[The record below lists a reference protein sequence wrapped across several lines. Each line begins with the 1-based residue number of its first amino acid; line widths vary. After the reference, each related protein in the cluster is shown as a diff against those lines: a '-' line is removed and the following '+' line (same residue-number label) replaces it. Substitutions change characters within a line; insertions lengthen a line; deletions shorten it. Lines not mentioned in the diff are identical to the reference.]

1 MSQLNIRKAFEKK
14 MIAFSPAISLSFENV
29 SFTPASNVPY
39 AALTLSPADVRNPTL
54 GDNYHREVGL
64 FQVLLCFPIGQGTNA
79 VATKAEEIKL
89 YFKRGTTLTES
100 DTVVIVDKTPSIGR
114 AYVENNRLCIP
125 VRVSY
130 FTNEF

>member
-29 SFTPASNVPY
+29 SFSPVNNVPY

-64 FQVLLCFPIGQGTNA
+64 FQVLLCFPIGQGANA
-79 VATKAEEIKL
+79 AATKAEEIKSYL
-89 YFKRGTTLTES
+89 KRGTNLVEGGT
-100 DTVVIVDKTPSIGR
+100 TVIIDKTPSIGR